1 MKDCTLHEAAQ
12 AFLEHLR
19 EEGKKERSL
28 YTYARDLMQIEA
40 FFGPDRKLGAILVPH
55 VGKFLKSGELLRL
68 PNGKERARPTVEKTV
83 RILRMLLVWAKETGR
98 LERLPLPKDVCMGRS
113 GKHVDCAE
121 SDAAVPTES

>member
-1 MKDCTLHEAAQ
+1 MDDCTLHEAGQ

-40 FFGPDRKLGAILVPH
+40 FFGPDRELGAIRAPQ

-68 PNGKERARPTVEKTV
+68 PNGKERAKPTVEKTV

-113 GKHVDCAE
+113 AKRPDCPERVAPF
-121 SDAAVPTES
+121 PTQS

>member
-1 MKDCTLHEAAQ
+1 MKDCTLHEAGQ

-40 FFGPDRKLGAILVPH
+40 FFGPERKLSAILVPQ

-68 PNGKERARPTVEKTV
+68 PNGKERAKPTVEKTV

-113 GKHVDCAE
+113 AKHGDRAE
-121 SDAAVPTES
+121 RAAALPAQP